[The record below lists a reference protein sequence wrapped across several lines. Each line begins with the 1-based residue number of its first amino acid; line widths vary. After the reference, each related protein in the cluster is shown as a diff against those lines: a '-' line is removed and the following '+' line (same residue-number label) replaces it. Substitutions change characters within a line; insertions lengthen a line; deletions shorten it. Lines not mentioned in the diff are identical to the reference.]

1 MPSIIE
7 ELYNNADYK
16 RRLPDSNESD
26 FMKYWKE
33 IFVTERRDTMKPKL
47 SKELFY
53 IRTDKGLYGVSGY
66 TFETEYAGYD
76 HVFKIGLQKERGK
89 WLLTDCD
96 TGMRLNAIAY
106 ETRQKAI
113 DAYFDVYGAKLLNL
127 YLASPMNENYY
138 SRIRNEFSEMLED
151 LKRQASDNH
160 LIIYQAR
167 KVVDPFALELEFS
180 IYGKDSI
187 YYDAILHHVD
197 IRTKSKSARF
207 SGDGEDILHVID
219 LICRNLRTYD
229 GLDFET
235 SDEVQIEN
243 EVTKFL
249 VERF

>member
-1 MPSIIE
+1 
-7 ELYNNADYK
+7 
-16 RRLPDSNESD
+16 
-26 FMKYWKE
+26 
-33 IFVTERRDTMKPKL
+33 MKPKL
-47 SKELFY
+47 TKEQFC
-53 IRTDKGLYGVSGY
+53 IRTEKGLYAVPGY
-66 TFETEYAGYD
+66 TFEVEYSSYD

-96 TGMRLNAIAY
+96 TGMRLNVTAY
-106 ETRQKAI
+106 ETRQAAI
-113 DAYFDVYGAKLLNL
+113 DAYFNNYGARLLNL

-138 SRIRNEFSEMLED
+138 SRIRNEFSELLEER
-151 LKRQASDNH
+151 KRLSSDNRM
-160 LIIYQAR
+160 IIYQAR
-167 KVVDPFALELEFS
+167 KVTDPFALELEFA

-187 YYDAILHHVD
+187 YFDAVLHHVD

-219 LICRNLRTYD
+219 LICRNMRAYD